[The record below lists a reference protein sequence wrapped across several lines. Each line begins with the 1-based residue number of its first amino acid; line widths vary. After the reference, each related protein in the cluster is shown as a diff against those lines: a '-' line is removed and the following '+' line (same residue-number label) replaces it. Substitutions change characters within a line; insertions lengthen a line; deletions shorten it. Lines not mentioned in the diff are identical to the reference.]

1 MLSSGAVEEV
11 SQRIRRVTEDLRAIQ
26 EELNRAAALDPE
38 RPERSRLLD
47 ELVTLDL
54 LADFRSAIDHLRTF
68 LWAYVEAATR
78 KSGGSVDSTLQE
90 VRIQRAT
97 EMLRMLREQL
107 SAPNSTPVPE
117 VRSLFEEISALA
129 HTAYDR
135 HVPAVP
141 PESSGQ
147 KEK

>member
-1 MLSSGAVEEV
+1 MDDDI

-26 EELNRAAALDPE
+26 EELNRAASLDPE
-38 RPERSRLLD
+38 RPERSRLLN
-47 ELVTLDL
+47 ELVTLEL

-78 KSGGSVDSTLQE
+78 KSGGSVDSALLA

-97 EMLRMLREQL
+97 ELLRMLRQQL
-107 SAPNSTPVPE
+107 TAQDSSPVPE
-117 VRSLFEEISALA
+117 ARTLFEEISAIA

-135 HVPAVP
+135 HLEGAPPA
-141 PESSGQ
+141 
-147 KEK
+147 EKK